1 MAVRSGFPILSTRE
15 LERLVSFY
23 ESAFDAE
30 RTYSFPGSDGADVFV
45 SLRIGGATVAI
56 AADDVQ
62 SGRVDRMALWFYVDD
77 VDRSYAKA
85 LAAGGQAVRG
95 PADMPWGE
103 RVASI
108 KDPDGFL
115 ISMGAEQADPGPTE
129 RTSRS

>member
-1 MAVRSGFPILSTRE
+1 MAVRGGFPILSTQD

-30 RTYSFPGSDGADVFV
+30 RTYGYPGPDGNDVFV
-45 SLRIGGATVAI
+45 SLRVGGATVAI
-56 AADDVQ
+56 AADEVPTAAA
-62 SGRVDRMALWFYVDD
+62 DRIALWFYVDD
-77 VDRSYAKA
+77 ADSAYEQA
-85 LAAGGQAVRG
+85 LRAGGQAVRG

-115 ISMGAEQADPGPTE
+115 ISMGAEK
-129 RTSRS
+129 RSSQHR

>member
-1 MAVRSGFPILSTRE
+1 MAVRGGFPILSTRD

-30 RTYSFPGSDGADVFV
+30 RTYGYPGPDGNDVFV
-45 SLRIGGATVAI
+45 SLRVGGATVAI
-56 AADDVQ
+56 AADEVPTAAA
-62 SGRVDRMALWFYVDD
+62 DRIALWFYVDD
-77 VDRSYAKA
+77 ADSAYEQA
-85 LAAGGQAVRG
+85 LRAGGQPVRA

-115 ISMGAEQADPGPTE
+115 ISMGAEK
-129 RTSRS
+129 RSSQHR

>member
-1 MAVRSGFPILSTRE
+1 MAVRGGFPILSTSN

-30 RTYSFPGSDGADVFV
+30 RTYGYPGPDGDDVFV
-45 SLRIGGATVAI
+45 SLRVGGATVAI
-56 AADDVQ
+56 AADEV
-62 SGRVDRMALWFYVDD
+62 STAAADRIALWFYVDD
-77 VDRSYAKA
+77 ADSAYGQA
-85 LAAGGQAVRG
+85 LQAGGQAVRG

-115 ISMGAEQADPGPTE
+115 ISMGAEK
-129 RTSRS
+129 RSAQHK

>member
-1 MAVRSGFPILSTRE
+1 MAVRGGFPILSTRD

-30 RTYSFPGSDGADVFV
+30 RTYGYPGPDGNDVFV
-45 SLRIGGATVAI
+45 SLRVGGATVAI
-56 AADDVQ
+56 AADEVPTAAA
-62 SGRVDRMALWFYVDD
+62 DRIALWFYVDD
-77 VDRSYAKA
+77 ADSAYEQA
-85 LAAGGQAVRG
+85 LRAGGQAVRG

-115 ISMGAEQADPGPTE
+115 ISMGAEK
-129 RTSRS
+129 RSSQHR